1 MMKGYFSS
9 SSRKVL
15 QSKLY
20 SAARPKNS
28 GFVRYWKPKVYIR
41 FPPIEN
47 PTK

>member
-9 SSRKVL
+9 SSSKW
-15 QSKLY
+15 SKLY